1 MASET
6 RRDELVAEYK
16 QYSPIELANLAKLL
30 ESDIENYDESIAEA
44 TTKEWKAY
52 WQGMKRDAQLELSV
66 CQEFLVQVAG

>member
-16 QYSPIELANLAKLL
+16 QYSPIGLANLAKLL
-30 ESDIENYDESIAEA
+30 ESDIENYAESIAEA
-44 TTKEWKAY
+44 TEEWKAY

-66 CQEFLVQVAG
+66 CQQFLAQVVS